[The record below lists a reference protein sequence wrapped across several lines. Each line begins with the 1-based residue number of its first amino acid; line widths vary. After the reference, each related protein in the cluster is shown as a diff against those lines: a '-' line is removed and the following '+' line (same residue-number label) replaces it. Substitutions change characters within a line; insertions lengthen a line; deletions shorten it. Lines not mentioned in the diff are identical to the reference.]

1 MKTVFKVIVLVLFFS
16 SGFVH
21 SQDTVR
27 ITDHLYH
34 IDLTKKLIIVNAY
47 TNTINNEIEGS
58 AGTVFLDD
66 YYSLSASVN
75 SFEIGTPYTLT
86 SHTNEVFTLYFTSL
100 PIIHIETTS
109 VITDEP
115 RRFARFRMTDGSE
128 LIREHNMGIN
138 LSGLST
144 LTQEKKNYRI
154 EFWQDSIG
162 ADTKDVSLMGLRSD
176 DDWNLKS
183 LFNEPLRIR
192 SKVGFELWR
201 RINSLYYA
209 QAEVGAINGIRNEYA
224 ELFLN
229 NQYQGVYLVSERI
242 DRKQLRLKKTEN
254 DRIRGELYKGDSWG
268 ASTFH
273 ECPEFDN
280 EKDVWSGFEIRYPD
294 DRIYWN
300 NIHSLVDFVVNSP
313 DNQIFDTW
321 QERFV
326 ADNAVDY
333 FIFANL
339 IRATDNMGKNIYIAR
354 YDENEPYFYV
364 PWDLDGIL
372 GTIWNG
378 YREDITN
385 DILKNGF
392 YKKLFKD
399 KSEGGFTDKL
409 TKRWNELRSGAI
421 NHSSIMELLSS
432 NYNFLLEN
440 GVYDREELSWPDSHR
455 VDRQNLEYS
464 SDWLSRRLLFL
475 DHVFNNPDL
484 LLTTNTEDV
493 YSDDN
498 KLSIYPNPAID
509 HIIINNQL
517 STTIQ
522 SVSIRNAAGQVLMIT
537 DQLMNGNKLD
547 ISTLPQGL
555 YLVTFHLSDRSVQT
569 QKLIKQ

>member
-1 MKTVFKVIVLVLFFS
+1 MKFVFSILLVLINLS
-16 SGFVH
+16 FVF

-27 ITDHLYH
+27 ISDHLYH
-34 IDLTKKLIIVNAY
+34 IDLSKKLIVVNAY
-47 TNTINNEIEGS
+47 TNTINNEIKGS

-75 SFEIGTPYTLT
+75 SFEIGNPYILT
-86 SHTNEVFTLYFTSL
+86 SKTNVAFTLYFTRL
-100 PIIHIETTS
+100 PIIHVETTY

-128 LIREHNMGIN
+128 LVREHNMGIN

-154 EFWQDSIG
+154 EFWHDSIG
-162 ADTKDVSLMGLRSD
+162 AVTKDVSLMGMRSD

-183 LFNEPLRIR
+183 VFNEPLRVR
-192 SKVGFELWR
+192 SKVGYELWR
-201 RINSLYYA
+201 RINNLYYA
-209 QAEVGAINGIRNEYA
+209 SDEIGAINGVRTEYA

-229 NQYQGVYLVSERI
+229 NRYQGVYLVSERI
-242 DRKQLRLKKTEN
+242 DRKQLRIKKTDN
-254 DRIRGELYKGDSWG
+254 DRIRGELYKGISWG

-280 EKDVWSGFEIRYPD
+280 EKDVWSGYEIRYPD

-300 NIHSLVDFVVNSP
+300 NIHDLVDFVVNSTESHVLG
-313 DNQIFDTW
+313 TW
-321 QERFV
+321 QDRFV
-326 ADNAVDY
+326 ADNTVDY

-339 IRATDNMGKNIYIAR
+339 LRATDNMGKNIFTAR
-354 YDENEPYFYV
+354 YDENEPYFFV
-364 PWDLDGIL
+364 PWDLDGTL

-378 YREDITN
+378 YREDISN

-409 TKRWNELRSGAI
+409 TKRWNELRNTVIDQSA
-421 NHSSIMELLSS
+421 IMELFSS

-440 GVYDREELSWPDSHR
+440 GVYEREELAWPDSHR
-455 VDRQNLEYS
+455 IDQLNLEYS
-464 SDWLSRRLLFL
+464 SNWLSRRLLFL
-475 DHVFNNPDL
+475 DQVFNNPDL
-484 LLTTNTEDV
+484 LLTTNTVDV

-498 KLSIYPNPAID
+498 KMSIYPNPAID

-522 SVSIRNAAGQVLMIT
+522 SVSIRNAAGQVLLIT
-537 DQLMNGNKLD
+537 NQLMNGNKLD
-547 ISTLPQGL
+547 ISALPQGL
-555 YLVTFHLSDRSVQT
+555 YLVSFHLSDRSIQT
-569 QKLIKQ
+569 QKIIKK